1 MTSGRSAT
9 DMVADYLRQAGIGG
23 SVKSF
28 SLVRVVGVIALSS
41 VANDVQAQTALQP
54 GLWEVTDKTT
64 IAGAEKPAASQRVCL
79 KAGDATLER
88 LLIPSPEEFA
98 KRGCTLQPAPKQPG
112 LFKAILSCPATDQR
126 RGVTANAEI
135 TYKADSYEGV
145 GQLLLKDKA
154 GTTVQGSSKLSG
166 KRVGDC

>member
-1 MTSGRSAT
+1 MKSFGL
-9 DMVADYLRQAGIGG
+9 VCLAGI
-23 SVKSF
+23 
-28 SLVRVVGVIALSS
+28 IALSS
-41 VANDVQAQTALQP
+41 VANDAQAQTALQP

-64 IAGAEKPAASQRVCL
+64 IAGTESPAASQRVCL

-98 KRGCTLQPAPKQPG
+98 TRGCMLQPAPKQAG
-112 LFKAILSCPATDQR
+112 IFKATIACPATDQR
-126 RGVTANAEI
+126 RGITANAEI
-135 TYKADSYEGV
+135 TYKADSYEGL

-154 GTTVQGSSKLSG
+154 GTTAPGSSKLSG